1 MRSAALASGWDP
13 IETAP
18 RDGRLLLLRVP
29 QINNTRRHSRP
40 EWPDVTL
47 GYYSE
52 RMVLPGWYSLE
63 READEYGSMLEMKV
77 EPTAW
82 LPSPT

>member
-1 MRSAALASGWDP
+1 MSGWAA

-29 QINNTRRHSRP
+29 QINTSRRHSRL
-40 EWPDVTL
+40 EWPDITL

-63 READEYGSMLEMKV
+63 READDFGSVLELKI

-82 LPSPT
+82 MPSPE